1 MNDDNLERLLRR
13 YEPIAPSASLRARI
27 VGTHGSRRAWP
38 WAVAAAALVVLTV
51 GLQAASAR
59 LLLDTAGA
67 VQPNPRTEEV
77 DALATMMGEVD
88 DPRAAAKQ
96 MIEGREVDRAL
107 EESLAPVATTGV
119 AR

>member
-1 MNDDNLERLLRR
+1 MNDENLERLLRR
-13 YEPIAPSASLRARI
+13 YEPVPPSASLRARV

-59 LLLDTAGA
+59 LLRDVAGA
-67 VQPNPRTEEV
+67 VQPNAQTEEV
-77 DALATMMGEVD
+77 DALATMMGDAD
-88 DPRAAAKQ
+88 DPGGAARQ
-96 MIEGREVDRAL
+96 MIERRDADRAL